1 MPCSIWIHRG
11 AAGGSQLCS
20 ALTESNPDIWDNE
33 NAVQHLSEMCMIMC
47 CHSEVVGRGE
57 SERDSCLVKGDV
69 VTSGLCWLKIFLKE
83 RRGINQRKNRP
94 RRGSRCDI
102 PNFLSH
108 HCFCL
113 LVMCRITVG
122 SELGQGWG
130 RGESRAWLGFASSK
144 ARGSRSPWKAIPDFL
159 GVCLSRCS
167 GLAAR
172 PLQRLPNQGGVIKT
186 RLLYD

>member
-1 MPCSIWIHRG
+1 MPCSIWIHRR

-33 NAVQHLSEMCMIMC
+33 NAVQHLSEMSMIMC
-47 CHSEVVGRGE
+47 CHSEVEGTGE
-57 SERDSCLVKGDV
+57 RERDSCLVKGDV

-108 HCFCL
+108 RCFCL

-122 SELGQGWG
+122 SELGQSWGEGRAGLGWG
-130 RGESRAWLGFASSK
+130 LPALKHAALPALGKPSLISS
-144 ARGSRSPWKAIPDFL
+144 ACVCP
-159 GVCLSRCS
+159 GV
-167 GLAAR
+167 A
-172 PLQRLPNQGGVIKT
+172 
-186 RLLYD
+186 D